1 MLVVEAL
8 CCTAELHLL
17 DIHILWSMLPHI
29 GLSLSVGS
37 SLLVVR
43 HASTMK
49 LASLGGLTLYFPLL
63 CSGQEGKAKG
73 LPAGIKLSDLR
84 AEKVERIPPT
94 HDEGNPL
101 QTSEFF
107 DTRQVQ
113 NWTII
118 EDHIS

>member
-1 MLVVEAL
+1 MDIYVPWSKLPRIFL
-8 CCTAELHLL
+8 CLSAGSTLL
-17 DIHILWSMLPHI
+17 II
-29 GLSLSVGS
+29 
-37 SLLVVR
+37 R
-43 HASTMK
+43 HACTVQSG
-49 LASLGGLTLYFPLL
+49 SIGGLTRQCFLL

-107 DTRQVQ
+107 DTRQVH
-113 NWTII
+113 N
-118 EDHIS
+118 